1 MSDDLHGQIASL
13 QTQVA
18 FQEDTIEQLN
28 LALMDQQMQ
37 LDKINLQLKQMVQK
51 VKQLEPSH
59 LADASQEAPP
69 PHY

>member
-1 MSDDLHGQIASL
+1 MNDELQHQLADL

-28 LALMDQQMQ
+28 QALADQQLQ
-37 LDKINLQLKQMVQK
+37 IDRITFQLKHVTHR
-51 VKQLEPSH
+51 VKQIEPSNI
-59 LADASQEAPP
+59 ADPSEEAPP